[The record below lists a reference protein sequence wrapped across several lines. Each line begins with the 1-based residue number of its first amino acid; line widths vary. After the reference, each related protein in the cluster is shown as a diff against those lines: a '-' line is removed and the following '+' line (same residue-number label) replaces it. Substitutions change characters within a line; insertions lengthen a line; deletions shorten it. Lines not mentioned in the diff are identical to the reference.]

1 MTPELASSKA
11 TPCSRSSK
19 RSLNIDPDTPE
30 SDRKRSQSFREV
42 ARENKRISGI
52 KQLVLSDKEGKEIDA
67 KDKPS
72 AVEKLMSARPKRNTT
87 PVPKKNRRPRKSSA
101 RVSVNDAS
109 QPTIIDALENVGK
122 VKVASSDPGVALL
135 NIKGNDDDDK
145 SPVKGPG
152 Q

>member
-1 MTPELASSKA
+1 ML
-11 TPCSRSSK
+11 
-19 RSLNIDPDTPE
+19 L
-30 SDRKRSQSFREV
+30 
-42 ARENKRISGI
+42 
-52 KQLVLSDKEGKEIDA
+52 DKDEKLDA
-67 KDKPS
+67 NEKPS
-72 AVEKLMSARPKRNTT
+72 AIEKLMSARPKRNTT

-101 RVSVNDAS
+101 RVSANDAS